1 MKKAILSALIVAV
14 MMVIPLSSPLAA
26 QDTEHTIWI
35 GAGSTTLDPYY
46 VPLFTLGRNI
56 LAEDGIGIEFV
67 SLTTDE
73 AVEAALTRGR
83 VDAGI
88 LATVGLNRAL
98 NAGLS
103 FKVVVGVERYNP
115 FVLVTNADLTDLSE
129 LRGKKIAAQSRTS
142 LSVTV
147 AEVLLEEEAGL
158 ASGEDYEM
166 VYVAGS
172 GNRAAAMEAGTID
185 AAVVFGPV
193 ATNLV
198 DRSEG
203 RFKVYGGVWNVL
215 EPMLWEGVAFSD
227 SFRNGNPEV
236 ASAFVKAMLEAYAQ
250 FYEGDPAEMV
260 KLVDDIPEVVDTDA
274 AALQKEYELYQQ
286 IELYPLD
293 GGINQDAYERM
304 TEFLVDVGQLEDGQQ
319 VPYEDAIDPS
329 FVEAAMAGTQ

>member
-1 MKKAILSALIVAV
+1 MKRSFLFVFIAIILMAT
-14 MMVIPLSSPLAA
+14 PLASPLAA
-26 QDTEHTIWI
+26 QETEHTIWI

-46 VPLFTLGRNI
+46 VPLFTIGRNI
-56 LAEDGIGIEFV
+56 LAEDGISIEFV

-115 FVLVTNADLTDLSE
+115 FVLVTSADLTDLSE
-129 LRGKKIAAQSRTS
+129 LAGKKVAAQSRTS

-158 ASGEDYEM
+158 VAGEDYEL
-166 VYVAGS
+166 VYLAGS
-172 GNRAAAMEAGTID
+172 GNRAAAMEAGSID
-185 AAVVFGPV
+185 AAVIFGPV

-203 RFKVYGGVWNVL
+203 KFEVYGGVWNVL
-215 EPMLWEGVAFSD
+215 DPMLWEGVAFSD
-227 SFRNGNPEV
+227 SFRNENPEV
-236 ASAFVKAMLEAYAQ
+236 AAAFVAAMLEAYAQ

-260 KLVDDIPEVVDTDA
+260 TLVDDIPEEVDTDA
-274 AALQKEYELYQQ
+274 AALQKEYELYQE

-293 GGINQDAYERM
+293 GGISQDAYDRM
-304 TEFLVDVGQLEDGQQ
+304 TAFLVDVGQLEEGQT

-329 FVEAAMAGTQ
+329 FVEAALATE